1 MRHRLA
7 FFALPLCILLTGCG
21 GREGVTI
28 ATDLPEVMEY
38 LEFVRE
44 IVSPP
49 NFQVIFDSNPDRN
62 TVLEDI
68 SPDIIISSRIAHEN
82 FSENLYRIPLSRLNK
97 QSGSRADHFVLEDIY
112 PESFA
117 PYLRDNTISAF
128 TFAFDLPIVY
138 TQGDIVQDLGDGSV
152 LTYGQLLESTEKYT
166 TVRRDIYSTM
176 GFSSLRNILFI
187 DLLIRDHTDI
197 RGAIPPPDELRES
210 MKNISDYLISST
222 QEPQAQVYFNDIFAY
237 SPDFSDMREG
247 HLFSSLNS
255 LYVHNSSLNSD
266 AFPYV
271 WLYSERSGASTEDAP
286 EAAPEDGQIEALNPV
301 YIGIVQASR
310 DKRQSI
316 NILRQLLSAR
326 VQTHY
331 LERVFDSKK
340 PFKFFLFRLSSNR
353 IVNEYSIPRFSDGH
367 NIPENIAFPGQPL
380 FLWDEIKT
388 DVYYP
393 WIVENLTVPDIYPED
408 LYRNLESYYR
418 LNSRYQ

>member
-7 FFALPLCILLTGCG
+7 FFALPLFLLLTGCG
-21 GREGVTI
+21 GREGVII

-49 NFQVIFDSNPDRN
+49 NFRVIFDSNPDRN

-97 QSGSRADHFVLEDIY
+97 QSGRRSDHFVLEDIY

-138 TQGDIVQDLGDGSV
+138 TQGDIVQDLEDGSGI
-152 LTYGQLLESTEKYT
+152 TYSQLLESTAKYT
-166 TVRRDIYSTM
+166 TARRDIYSTM

-187 DLLIRDHTDI
+187 DLLIREHTDI
-197 RGAIPPPDELRES
+197 RGAIPPPDALGES
-210 MKNISDYLISST
+210 MKDISDYLISNT

-255 LYVHNSSLNSD
+255 LYVHNNSLNAD

-271 WLYSERSGASTEDAP
+271 WLYSEGGGAAAGA
-286 EAAPEDGQIEALNPV
+286 AAPAGAEQIEALNPV

-331 LERVFDSKK
+331 LERCLIARYHSN
-340 PFKFFLFRLSSNR
+340 SSC
-353 IVNEYSIPRFSDGH
+353 F
-367 NIPENIAFPGQPL
+367 A
-380 FLWDEIKT
+380 
-388 DVYYP
+388 
-393 WIVENLTVPDIYPED
+393 
-408 LYRNLESYYR
+408 
-418 LNSRYQ
+418 